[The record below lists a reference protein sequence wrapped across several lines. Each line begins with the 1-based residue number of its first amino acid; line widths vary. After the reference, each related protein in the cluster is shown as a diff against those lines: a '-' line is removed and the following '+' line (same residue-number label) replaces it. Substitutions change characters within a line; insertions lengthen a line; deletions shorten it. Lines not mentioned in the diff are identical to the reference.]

1 MHFAYN
7 SNFQGKDIKK
17 NIYMQVFTHLL
28 FAWVRSPLRDNTKA
42 EHQAS
47 SNTTSDI

>member
-17 NIYMQVFTHLL
+17 NIYMQVFTH
-28 FAWVRSPLRDNTKA
+28 SHLRMGA
-42 EHQAS
+42 L
-47 SNTTSDI
+47 TSAR